1 MPKKNRKN
9 KKKSTVVLNTEINI
23 VDEGQSSLDVSDVV
37 RKQKEDDS
45 AKPENPV
52 IEIRDEAPDNE
63 VRNAEANNFSV
74 SEVTSLRKFDSLAVS
89 GRQESINSNFSFF
102 SDNNLTEKDN
112 LEDFEDERWN
122 LAKEAVT
129 HQEIVTTQT
138 RFYAQ
143 SADITDG
150 PELKIE
156 EMLDSEMEEGVQI
169 VESVS
174 PEMSSEEDNNFLGNL
189 RTEILEESKSD
200 PDEATEDEQRTTRR
214 SKSKLSWD
222 NLVFKREIKIG
233 FQAEREVGITDSSL
247 RERLELMFENKI
259 SLNEETLRAYFP
271 AGEYFFDQ
279 EECFGFVSPVKSL
292 TLHVPRGDPFQ
303 DRDKVCQ
310 FSFPRQYSDRHDFSD
325 SKLTVSLITSDSTM
339 RPLEPPT
346 YSSGFQRS

>member
-37 RKQKEDDS
+37 RKQKEES
-45 AKPENPV
+45 AKSDNPV

-122 LAKEAVT
+122 LARETVT
-129 HQEIVTTQT
+129 HREIVTTQE

-150 PELKIE
+150 AELKIE
-156 EMLDSEMEEGVQI
+156 EMLDSEVEEGVQI

-200 PDEATEDEQRTTRR
+200 PDEATEEDQTTRRR

-233 FQAEREVGITDSSL
+233 FQASRESREAGITHGSL

-259 SLNEETLRAYFP
+259 SLTEETLSANFP

-292 TLHVPRGDPFQ
+292 TMQVPRGDPFQ

-310 FSFPRQYSDRHDFSD
+310 FSFPRQYSDM
-325 SKLTVSLITSDSTM
+325 I
-339 RPLEPPT
+339 
-346 YSSGFQRS
+346 